1 MAAPEAKGKD
11 LKGYL
16 AEIEKL
22 CNEYLV
28 EKAPSLPD
36 GAREAIVKFGPWI
49 SLVLLVMAAPAL
61 FALFGLGTFLAPFSF
76 LGGLGVGFG
85 YTLSMIFTAVV
96 MVIQVIALPGLFK
109 RAKSSWT
116 LMFYVALLEGVHQLV
131 SFNLGG
137 LIIGTLLS
145 LYILF
150 QVRSYYK

>member
-1 MAAPEAKGKD
+1 MAAPETKGKD

-16 AEIEKL
+16 AEVERL

-36 GAREAIVKFGPWI
+36 AAKEAIVKFGPWI
-49 SLVLLVMAAPAL
+49 SLVLLVMAAPAV
-61 FALFGLGTFLAPFSF
+61 FALLGLGTFLMPFSY
-76 LGGLGVGFG
+76 LGGLGAGFG
-85 YTLSMIFTAVV
+85 YTFSMLFTVV
-96 MVIQVIALPGLFK
+96 MMIMEIIALPGLFK
-109 RAKSSWT
+109 RAKSAWY
-116 LMFYVALLEGVHQLV
+116 LMFYVSLVSAVQQLV

-150 QVRSYYK
+150 QVKSYYK